1 MQDEML
7 EKIIRD
13 VLSSMKIDQTDNAK
27 EEKHDEEKCCNEES
41 SNITYKDYPL
51 AKNRKDLI
59 KTSTGKTFDDITLEA
74 VLNNEVKP
82 DDIRITA
89 QTLLYQAQVADSV
102 GRKQFARNLRRAAE
116 LTKVPDDRVLE
127 IYNALRP
134 RRSTKEELLSIA
146 EELDK
151 KYGAKMNAE
160 LVREA
165 ADVYERRG
173 ILKA

>member
-13 VLSSMKIDQTDNAK
+13 VLKTMSEKTDNK
-27 EEKHDEEKCCNEES
+27 EENCSDMCNV
-41 SNITYKDYPL
+41 TYKDYPL
-51 AKNRKDLI
+51 AQKRKDLI
-59 KTSTGKTFDDITLEA
+59 KTSTGKGLDDITLDA
-74 VLNNEVKP
+74 VLNNKITP
-82 DDIRITA
+82 DDIRITSD
-89 QTLLYQAQVADSV
+89 TLLYQAQVADSV
-102 GRKQFARNLRRAAE
+102 GRHQFAENLRRAAE

-146 EELDK
+146 DELDK
-151 KYGAKMNAE
+151 KYGAKMNAK